1 MLPSLIGCQM
11 QLTFISQCVIR
22 IVNVKEDQPKKKEFP
37 FFIFVS
43 IYLSRVGYLRA
54 IVLHTVNLSPSAAYS
69 GGGSSS
75 STYLPSLPQRDLLDA
90 SWQPSYS
97 FTVWSCRAWPFFF
110 PSPFFFPFVKKK
122 TNGGEDGI
130 KRSCSYPI
138 VSVWERVRALFQKN
152 NTKSPPKNISQE
164 DGLGTHTDTQ
174 HSFFLNLNTTYC
186 LSRHSTSAKLQHYH
200 HPVPFLLAFS

>member
-1 MLPSLIGCQM
+1 
-11 QLTFISQCVIR
+11 
-22 IVNVKEDQPKKKEFP
+22 VKEDQPKKEFP

-75 STYLPSLPQRDLLDA
+75 STYLLPQRDLLDA
-90 SWQPSYS
+90 SWQPSHS

-122 TNGGEDGI
+122 RTVEKMESNGAAPLPLCLCENESGHSS
-130 KRSCSYPI
+130 KKTTQNP
-138 VSVWERVRALFQKN
+138 Q
-152 NTKSPPKNISQE
+152 KNISQQ

-200 HPVPFLLAFS
+200 HRVPFLLRFSSWMVSFLLVFSVAI

>member
-122 TNGGEDGI
+122 KN
-130 KRSCSYPI
+130 
-138 VSVWERVRALFQKN
+138 ERWRRWNQTELLLSHCVCVRTSPGTLPKKQHKI
-152 NTKSPPKNISQE
+152 PPKKHITRRRARYSHR
-164 DGLGTHTDTQ
+164 HT
-174 HSFFLNLNTTYC
+174 
-186 LSRHSTSAKLQHYH
+186 A
-200 HPVPFLLAFS
+200 

>member
-1 MLPSLIGCQM
+1 M

-90 SWQPSYS
+90 S
-97 FTVWSCRAWPFFF
+97 
-110 PSPFFFPFVKKK
+110 
-122 TNGGEDGI
+122 
-130 KRSCSYPI
+130 
-138 VSVWERVRALFQKN
+138 
-152 NTKSPPKNISQE
+152 
-164 DGLGTHTDTQ
+164 
-174 HSFFLNLNTTYC
+174 
-186 LSRHSTSAKLQHYH
+186 
-200 HPVPFLLAFS
+200 